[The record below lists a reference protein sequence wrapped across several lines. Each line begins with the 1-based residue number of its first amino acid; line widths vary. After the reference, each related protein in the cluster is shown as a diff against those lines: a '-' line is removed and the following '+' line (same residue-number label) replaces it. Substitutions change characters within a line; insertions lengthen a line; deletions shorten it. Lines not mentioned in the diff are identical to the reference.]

1 MYFNKVFWNQ
11 SSLDE
16 GPIGNDIEV
25 KIDSLDIIH
34 IVYTVDSLTN
44 DTIEGEVRLLKFND
58 TYESRQVLLRSG
70 SIIDAVG
77 MDLDANNIEQI
88 AYSRS
93 SQGMHDVALL
103 RSLSGKDTGR
113 INPTPTSVIT
123 YGDDSPEGEV
133 LSGDQ
138 MQMGWMI

>member
-1 MYFNKVFWNQ
+1 M
-11 SSLDE
+11 
-16 GPIGNDIEV
+16 
-25 KIDSLDIIH
+25 DIIH

-123 YGDDSPEGEV
+123 YGMTLQRERF
-133 LSGDQ
+133 
-138 MQMGWMI
+138 

>member
-93 SQGMHDVALL
+93 TQGMHDVALL

-123 YGDDSPEGEV
+123 YGDDSPRERF
-133 LSGDQ
+133 
-138 MQMGWMI
+138 

>member
-1 MYFNKVFWNQ
+1 MDYAHVLQQ
-11 SSLDE
+11 SILEPKFADE

-77 MDLDANNIEQI
+77 MDLDTNNIEQI

-93 SQGMHDVALL
+93 TQGTHDVALL

-113 INPTPTSVIT
+113 INPSPTSVIT
-123 YGDDSPEGEV
+123 YGDDSPRARF
-133 LSGDQ
+133 
-138 MQMGWMI
+138 